1 MRLLFLIFNELA
13 RRLGGRTKR
22 LLLLASVVGLT
33 LFARST
39 AAAYQS
45 GDVIDTAAG
54 FALVLLFAAG
64 AALACTRPASEG

>member
-1 MRLLFLIFNELA
+1 MRLLFLMMNELA
-13 RRLGGRTKR
+13 GRLDRRVRR
-22 LLLLASVVGLT
+22 LLLVASMVGLT

-39 AAAYQS
+39 AAAYQG
-45 GDVIDTAAG
+45 GDVVDTAAG